1 MNPFLIFETFL
12 KVRKIAFIR
21 IFTVI
26 LYVKTSKSLDCSH
39 NNLVSFDLPE
49 FKQLSRLNL
58 SWNNLNR
65 LDLLIATFESKT
77 PNLTNLDLRSNFFK
91 EENDETY
98 SKISVFDH
106 CVGKLPGL
114 KICNKIQVKDA
125 KRKELQVSK
134 KNLEFLIRL
143 KFQEKVN
150 LSKKTLISRGRNGN
164 TQGCIRLCNS
174 AQYLHNSTVISGKKF
189 QVSNF

>member
-1 MNPFLIFETFL
+1 MNLFLIFESFS

-65 LDLLIATFESKT
+65 LDLLIATFESKM

-106 CVGKLPGL
+106 CIGKLPGL

-134 KNLEFLIRL
+134 KS
-143 KFQEKVN
+143 Q
-150 LSKKTLISRGRNGN
+150 ISNQ
-164 TQGCIRLCNS
+164 T
-174 AQYLHNSTVISGKKF
+174 
-189 QVSNF
+189 